1 MTELPPTGR
10 VVVVGASL
18 AGTNAAATLRREG
31 FDGEIVVVDADPAA
45 PYDRPPLSKQ
55 VIAGEWE
62 ADRLTLLVHPGAD
75 DDLRLT
81 WRIGTGVEGLDL
93 TARELRLRGGDRLAF
108 DGLVIAT
115 GARARRLPGT
125 EGVAGI
131 HVVRSLA
138 DALALRADLD
148 RSPERVVVVGA
159 GFVGAEVASVCR
171 ARGLEVTVLEALP
184 VPLARVLGAE
194 MGAVCAAIHRDHG
207 VDLRLS
213 TGVEGFRT
221 VHGRVTGVDLSD
233 GTTIDATV
241 VVVGVGAT
249 PEVGWLE
256 GSGLL
261 LDDGVR
267 CDEHLRALDDAGA
280 PVPGVVAAGD
290 LARWPNGCFDGVVM
304 RVEHWEHAVGSGAAA
319 ARTLLGVGEPW
330 APVPWFWSDQYD
342 RKIQLAGWTS
352 ADDEVRVVE
361 GSVEERRFVALYG
374 RADRLVGVLGVN
386 RPAKVIG
393 WRRQIEAGM
402 TWAAALA
409 EAGVE

>member
-221 VHGRVTGVDLSD
+221 VDGRVTGVDLSD
-233 GTTIDATV
+233 GTTLDATS
-241 VVVGVGAT
+241 T
-249 PEVGWLE
+249 
-256 GSGLL
+256 
-261 LDDGVR
+261 
-267 CDEHLRALDDAGA
+267 
-280 PVPGVVAAGD
+280 
-290 LARWPNGCFDGVVM
+290 
-304 RVEHWEHAVGSGAAA
+304 
-319 ARTLLGVGEPW
+319 
-330 APVPWFWSDQYD
+330 
-342 RKIQLAGWTS
+342 
-352 ADDEVRVVE
+352 
-361 GSVEERRFVALYG
+361 
-374 RADRLVGVLGVN
+374 
-386 RPAKVIG
+386 
-393 WRRQIEAGM
+393 
-402 TWAAALA
+402 
-409 EAGVE
+409 

>member
-131 HVVRSLA
+131 HH
-138 DALALRADLD
+138 
-148 RSPERVVVVGA
+148 GA
-159 GFVGAEVASVCR
+159 RLPRYAEVKPEHVNPALDELLAAAETAVKHS
-171 ARGLEVTVLEALP
+171 ARR
-184 VPLARVLGAE
+184 VPPFFGIR
-194 MGAVCAAIHRDHG
+194 
-207 VDLRLS
+207 
-213 TGVEGFRT
+213 
-221 VHGRVTGVDLSD
+221 
-233 GTTIDATV
+233 
-241 VVVGVGAT
+241 
-249 PEVGWLE
+249 
-256 GSGLL
+256 
-261 LDDGVR
+261 
-267 CDEHLRALDDAGA
+267 RALF
-280 PVPGVVAAGD
+280 
-290 LARWPNGCFDGVVM
+290 RMM
-304 RVEHWEHAVGSGAAA
+304 RPPQK
-319 ARTLLGVGEPW
+319 R
-330 APVPWFWSDQYD
+330 
-342 RKIQLAGWTS
+342 
-352 ADDEVRVVE
+352 
-361 GSVEERRFVALYG
+361 
-374 RADRLVGVLGVN
+374 
-386 RPAKVIG
+386 
-393 WRRQIEAGM
+393 
-402 TWAAALA
+402 
-409 EAGVE
+409 